1 MKGSLYAIL
10 SAITLGC
17 SLLVYST
24 SVNGTPAFYGG
35 TIEFIQPYVG
45 GVGIKLY
52 GTDLD
57 DCQSQRVWLKDSV
70 LREKTV
76 DRLFGMALSAQ
87 ASGRRVDFVIDKAI
101 NGPGGECVAMGNS
114 KIYTDL

>member
-1 MKGSLYAIL
+1 MKGTLNAVLTAIL
-10 SAITLGC
+10 FGSPFLA
-17 SLLVYST
+17 YST
-24 SVNGTPAFYGG
+24 AVPGAPAFYGG
-35 TIEFIQPYVG
+35 AIEFIQPYVG

-52 GTDLD
+52 GTELD

-70 LREKTV
+70 LGDKTV
-76 DRLFGMALSAQ
+76 DRLYGMALSAQ
-87 ASGRRVDFVIDKAI
+87 ASGRRVEFVIDKAI